1 MDNGIWQW
9 KLWLFSWTHAP
20 GPDCPLHPPT
30 LSSWGQYSGL
40 RTWATERNWIKQFLT
55 RREQAAVGPG
65 VRDPAPPLPQTILW
79 WPDYLINCGYRCN
92 TALDT
97 DTNHTAARNKLIR
110 KWHFQFVFRGNTWS
124 APAPDKLFTERSCL
138 RPKSVRL
145 GLERFRATVPGDRF
159 TEIDL
164 GKCCFEWV
172 VSVPLSAPLTLHSL
186 NLEEKNFYT
195 RIN

>member
-1 MDNGIWQW
+1 MAVAILTVPLDTRPCP
-9 KLWLFSWTHAP
+9 WLSP
-20 GPDCPLHPPT
+20 PLHPPT
-30 LSSWGQYSGL
+30 LSSWGSGL

-55 RREQAAVGPG
+55 RREQAAVGLG
-65 VRDPAPPLPQTILW
+65 VRDPAPLLPPPSSGGQITLLIADHGVTLLW
-79 WPDYLINCGYRCN
+79 TPTSTTPRPKINWSEN
-92 TALDT
+92 DIFNLFS
-97 DTNHTAARNKLIR
+97 AATLGPPR
-110 KWHFQFVFRGNTWS
+110 
-124 APAPDKLFTERSCL
+124 PPDKLFTERSCL